1 MKSKYSA
8 KKIVILI
15 IVAIMGFVAI
25 DWITGFSDMNDLN
38 YTLSLASAEQ
48 VDELR
53 VEVEQLENNLVELK
67 EKLKTVVE
75 GSPSVIPF
83 GQGKHSLEGG
93 KWDSRCESP
102 RSSSGG
108 CGALGGDYFQ
118 RQQESLVSYNKN
130 NNISP
135 LQNEIKGLTET
146 LTNKK
151 TELSI
156 KDKELTC
163 NIISKIVLF
172 NLDGTKT
179 ESSSSIIEPIQA
191 LSVSPSDASLK
202 IGDIGVKKMRLI
214 PTIQCESLPAPIK
227 IQSSDLKLVIKSD
240 RTISPIST
248 QDARVKSFELNSSSD
263 YELVIFEVGSNSLLK
278 EVDFGNY
285 QSEFYLSVYGSIGV
299 DFEGLDVMDSKI
311 VIDRDELVTTLKTEI
326 SKSDEIREVAKVVV
340 IEPEPVLTEQEFGLP
355 DDDFYIQTSF
365 VPDEKYYEDWSF
377 LENTVDDVVIQQEP
391 LSNVN
396 DQRFTVIVL
405 LGFLFVLI
413 ALLVRKYTRKMLI
426 EK

>member
-15 IVAIMGFVAI
+15 IVAVMGFVAI
-25 DWITGFSDMNDLN
+25 DWITGFSDMNDLS

-53 VEVEQLENNLVELK
+53 LEIEQLEKELAEWEEKSQDAVERMQPYSDINALTQKQCDAVIKYGQRTTYGCDGGEYWNYYNSNRDQFERLSK
-67 EKLKTVVE
+67 EQS
-75 GSPSVIPF
+75 GYQ
-83 GQGKHSLEGG
+83 GQINS
-93 KWDSRCESP
+93 
-102 RSSSGG
+102 
-108 CGALGGDYFQ
+108 
-118 RQQESLVSYNKN
+118 
-130 NNISP
+130 
-135 LQNEIKGLTET
+135 LTET

-163 NIISKIVLF
+163 NIISKIVIF

-202 IGDIGVKKMRLI
+202 IGDIGVKKIRLT
-214 PTIQCESLPAPIK
+214 PVIQCESLPAPIK

-299 DFEGLDVMDSKI
+299 DFEGLDVVDSKI

-340 IEPEPVLTEQEFGLP
+340 IEPEPVFTEQEFGLP
-355 DDDFYIQTSF
+355 DDNFYVETSF
-365 VPDEKYYEDWSF
+365 VPDERYYEDWSF

>member
-25 DWITGFSDMNDLN
+25 DWITGFSDMNDLS

-53 VEVEQLENNLVELK
+53 LEIEQLEKELAEWEEKSQDAVERMQPYSDINALTQK
-67 EKLKTVVE
+67 QCDAVIKYGQRTTYGCDGGEYWSYYNSNRDQFEKLSKE
-75 GSPSVIPF
+75 QSGYQ
-83 GQGKHSLEGG
+83 GQINS
-93 KWDSRCESP
+93 
-102 RSSSGG
+102 
-108 CGALGGDYFQ
+108 
-118 RQQESLVSYNKN
+118 
-130 NNISP
+130 
-135 LQNEIKGLTET
+135 LTET

-202 IGDIGVKKMRLI
+202 IGDIGVKKIRLT
-214 PTIQCESLPAPIK
+214 PVIQCESLPAPIK

-299 DFEGLDVMDSKI
+299 DFEGLDVVDSKI

-340 IEPEPVLTEQEFGLP
+340 IEPEPVFTEQEFGLP
-355 DDDFYIQTSF
+355 DDNFYVETSF
-365 VPDEKYYEDWSF
+365 VPDNTYYEDWSF

-413 ALLVRKYTRKMLI
+413 ALLVRKYTRKILI

>member
-1 MKSKYSA
+1 MQPYSDINALTQKQCDAVIKYGQRTTYGCDGGEYWNYYNSNRDQFERLSK
-8 KKIVILI
+8 
-15 IVAIMGFVAI
+15 
-25 DWITGFSDMNDLN
+25 
-38 YTLSLASAEQ
+38 EQ
-48 VDELR
+48 SGY
-53 VEVEQLENNLVELK
+53 Q
-67 EKLKTVVE
+67 
-75 GSPSVIPF
+75 
-83 GQGKHSLEGG
+83 GQINS
-93 KWDSRCESP
+93 
-102 RSSSGG
+102 
-108 CGALGGDYFQ
+108 
-118 RQQESLVSYNKN
+118 
-130 NNISP
+130 
-135 LQNEIKGLTET
+135 LTET

-163 NIISKIVLF
+163 NIISKIVIF

-202 IGDIGVKKMRLI
+202 IGDIGVKKIRLT
-214 PTIQCESLPAPIK
+214 PVIQCESLPAPIK

-299 DFEGLDVMDSKI
+299 DFEGLDVVDSKI

-326 SKSDEIREVAKVVV
+326 LKSDEIREVAKVVV
-340 IEPEPVLTEQEFGLP
+340 IEPEPVFTEQEFGLP
-355 DDDFYIQTSF
+355 DDNFYVETSF
-365 VPDEKYYEDWSF
+365 VPDERYYEDWSF

>member
-15 IVAIMGFVAI
+15 IVAVMGFVAI
-25 DWITGFSDMNDLN
+25 DWITGFSDMNDLS
-38 YTLSLASAEQ
+38 YTLSLASAGQ

-53 VEVEQLENNLVELK
+53 VEIEQIENNLVELK
-67 EKLKTVVE
+67 EKLRIMEDGK
-75 GSPSVIPF
+75 PDVIGF
-83 GQGKHSLEGG
+83 GQGKYSLEGG

-102 RSSSGG
+102 RSSLGG
-108 CGALGGDYFQ
+108 CGALGGDYFK
-118 RQQESLVSYNKN
+118 RQQESLEIYNR

-263 YELVIFEVGSNSLLK
+263 YELVIFEVGSNSMLK
-278 EVDFGNY
+278 QVDFGNY

-340 IEPEPVLTEQEFGLP
+340 IEPEPVFTEQEFGLP

-377 LENTVDDVVIQQEP
+377 LENTVDDVVIEQEP
-391 LSNVN
+391 LNNVN

>member
-15 IVAIMGFVAI
+15 IVAVMGFVAI
-25 DWITGFSDMNDLN
+25 DWITGFSDMNDLS

-53 VEVEQLENNLVELK
+53 LEIEQLEKELAEWEEKSQDAVERMQPYSDINALTQK
-67 EKLKTVVE
+67 QCDAVIKYGQRTTYGCDGGEYWSYYNSNRDQFEKLSKE
-75 GSPSVIPF
+75 QSGYQ
-83 GQGKHSLEGG
+83 GQINS
-93 KWDSRCESP
+93 
-102 RSSSGG
+102 
-108 CGALGGDYFQ
+108 
-118 RQQESLVSYNKN
+118 
-130 NNISP
+130 
-135 LQNEIKGLTET
+135 LTET

-202 IGDIGVKKMRLI
+202 IGDIGVKKIRLT
-214 PTIQCESLPAPIK
+214 PVIQCESLPAPIK

-299 DFEGLDVMDSKI
+299 DFEGLDVVDSKI

-340 IEPEPVLTEQEFGLP
+340 IEPEPVFTEQEFGLP

-365 VPDEKYYEDWSF
+365 VPDERYEDWSF

>member
-1 MKSKYSA
+1 MKSKYSV

-25 DWITGFSDMNDLN
+25 DWITGFSDMNDLS

-53 VEVEQLENNLVELK
+53 VEIEQIENRLVELK
-67 EKLKTVVE
+67 EKLRIAEDGKPDVL
-75 GSPSVIPF
+75 GF

-102 RSSSGG
+102 RSTSGG
-108 CGALGGDYFQ
+108 CGALSGDYF
-118 RQQESLVSYNKN
+118 RSQQESLEIYNR

-202 IGDIGVKKMRLI
+202 IGDIGVKKIRLT
-214 PTIQCESLPAPIK
+214 PVIQCESLPAPIK

-248 QDARVKSFELNSSSD
+248 QDASVKSFELNSSSD

-299 DFEGLDVMDSKI
+299 DFEGLDVVDSKI

-340 IEPEPVLTEQEFGLP
+340 IEPEPVFTEQEFGLP

-365 VPDEKYYEDWSF
+365 VPDERYEDWSF